1 MCCFCLQLFLYACC
15 MMNNYNGRPDARVG
29 HIVKHKAAKVQGY
42 RIARKHAGRPADSQ
56 AKRVKLLGIREAGE
70 AQEFPVRN
78 PGEQDVELPLRKGSA
93 GRDQRQR

>member
-1 MCCFCLQLFLYACC
+1 MQD
-15 MMNNYNGRPDARVG
+15 RPYSQN
-29 HIVKHKAAKVQGY
+29 KAAKVQGY
-42 RIARKHAGRPADSQ
+42 WVTRKHAGRRADSQ

-70 AQEFPVRN
+70 AQESPVRN